1 MFYSKNLPGWE
12 RGARLIG
19 AALMGFCAAWY
30 AGTPAGWAFGIL
42 GVVSATTA
50 VIGFCPMC
58 AMGSRKL
65 SIRKSRQGGM
75 LNGQ

>member
-1 MFYSKNLPGWE
+1 MFYRKNLPSWE

-19 AALMGFCAAWY
+19 ATLMGLCAARY
-30 AGTPAGWAFGIL
+30 AGTPAGLAFGIL
-42 GVVSATTA
+42 GVVSVTTA
-50 VIGFCPMC
+50 VIGFCPIC

-65 SIRKSRQGGM
+65 NIRKSRQGGM